1 MDHNSERFSSK
12 KEYSWT
18 DASSAN
24 SVISDSNPFHF
35 DLVIFTIDYFELGCF
50 KLPAISNWFY
60 VSLGLKS
67 IPFISNSNGI
77 VER

>member
-50 KLPAISNWFY
+50 KLPAISN
-60 VSLGLKS
+60 
-67 IPFISNSNGI
+67 
-77 VER
+77 